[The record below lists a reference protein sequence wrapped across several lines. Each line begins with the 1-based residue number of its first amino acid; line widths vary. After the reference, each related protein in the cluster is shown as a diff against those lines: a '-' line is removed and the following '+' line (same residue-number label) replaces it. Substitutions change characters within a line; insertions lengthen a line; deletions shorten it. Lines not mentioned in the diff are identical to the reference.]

1 MSSISSSNDRGP
13 RLGALLRLASQVM
26 AERHLEWLKSSGFDD
41 IQPAHSAVF
50 QPLWE
55 HPEGARLTTL
65 ARASRVTKQ
74 SMSAL
79 VDHLEKQGY
88 VARVPDPEDARASL
102 VSLTARGRAFTRAI
116 RAFADEQEQDWAK
129 RVGARRLDDLHT
141 TLDLLRRS
149 WLAEE

>member
-1 MSSISSSNDRGP
+1 MSSSASTDRGP
-13 RLGALLRLASQVM
+13 RLGSLLRLATQMM
-26 AERHLEWLKSSGFDD
+26 AERQIEWLKNSGFDD

-65 ARASRVTKQ
+65 ARASRITKQ

-88 VARVPDPEDARASL
+88 VARVPDPEDARASI
-102 VSLTARGRAFTRAI
+102 VSLTARGRAFVKAI
-116 RAFADEQEQDWAK
+116 RAFAEEQERDWAK
-129 RVGARRLDDLHT
+129 RVGARRLDELRA
-141 TLDLLRRS
+141 TLELLRRS
-149 WLAEE
+149 WLAED